1 MLNFSIDLKTI
12 KVNMEQLYV
21 LLCEKG
27 KYYVGKTNDVMRRFE
42 QHKSGKG
49 SAWTSKYKPVKMLE
63 CKPITSEHDE
73 NNKTKDLMKIHGI
86 EHVRGGSYAQVTL
99 SDADISVLQREM
111 QGNMG
116 ICYKCNLA
124 GHFAT
129 KCPNGLKSPNIEQS
143 APSKAAQSKASTKT
157 VDEWGCSYCDRTFT
171 TEYGCRVHMR
181 SCKNTA
187 DEEEDDDVDVWECS
201 YCDRQFDTEYGC
213 GVHERSCGNK
223 SSKKAGGNCYK
234 CGRPGHYS
242 PDCYAKRHVD
252 GYDI

>member
-1 MLNFSIDLKTI
+1 
-12 KVNMEQLYV
+12 MEQLYV
-21 LLCEKG
+21 LQCEKG

-42 QHKSGKG
+42 EHKSGKG

-73 NNKTKDLMKIHGI
+73 NNKTKDMMKIHGI

-111 QGNMG
+111 QGNMD

-129 KCPNGLKSPNIEQS
+129 KCPNGLKSPNVERS
-143 APSKAAQSKASTKT
+143 APSKAAKKETA
-157 VDEWGCSYCDRTFT
+157 EWECNYCDRTFT
-171 TEYGCRVHMR
+171 TEYGCSVHMR

-187 DEEEDDDVDVWECS
+187 DEEDDVDVWECS

-213 GVHERSCGNK
+213 GVHERSCGSK
-223 SSKKAGGNCYK
+223 SSKNAGGMRGGMKPGGNCYK

>member
-1 MLNFSIDLKTI
+1 ML
-12 KVNMEQLYV
+12 Q
-21 LLCEKG
+21 CEKG

-73 NNKTKDLMKIHGI
+73 NNRTKDLMKIHGI

-111 QGNMG
+111 QGNMD

-129 KCPNGLKSPNIEQS
+129 KCPNVERSMS
-143 APSKAAQSKASTKT
+143 SKTAKKETA
-157 VDEWGCSYCDRTFT
+157 EWECNHCDRTFT

-213 GVHERSCGNK
+213 GVHERLCGSK
-223 SSKKAGGNCYK
+223 SSKKAGGSCYK